1 MKWAAG
7 AVLAALA
14 QIGSVQAQTVHK
26 CIINGSAVYQAAPC
40 PSANEEKSLVL
51 PPPPSQ
57 QELLDATA
65 NGRQQQY
72 QADSGTIASPAQR
85 RYYGVKRASRMPQ
98 VTTSSLTP
106 SEQQPEAVPSNNCER
121 LNQTYHEAQYRR
133 EELSAPGTGATRL
146 EALQRVN
153 DEIKRTQEQAS
164 LSRCQLR

>member
-1 MKWAAG
+1 MIRSTKWAAG
-7 AVLAALA
+7 AALIALA
-14 QIGSVQAQTVHK
+14 GAAQAQTVHK
-26 CIINGSAVYQAAPC
+26 CIINGSAVYQAAAC
-40 PSANEEKSLVL
+40 PAANEEKSLVL

-65 NGRQQQY
+65 NARLQQY
-72 QADSGTIASPAQR
+72 QANTGTIATPAQR
-85 RYYGVKRASRMPQ
+85 RYWKQATQAQSQLSESR
-98 VTTSSLTP
+98 
-106 SEQQPEAVPSNNCER
+106 QQAQSTPSNNCER

-133 EELSAPGTGATRL
+133 DELSAPGTGATRA